1 MKGSRPDHQLKGLMG
16 HRYPMDGK
24 APYYVG
30 SDTEQARLDP
40 SVKQNVLGLKREVG
54 KKRRKAVI
62 EGDLT
67 LTGIK

>member
-1 MKGSRPDHQLKGLMG
+1 
-16 HRYPMDGK
+16 MDGK

-30 SDTEQARLDP
+30 SDTEQAHLDP